1 MLSIA
6 FPYCEGQRDKLQAGF
21 YSVSNIVLYGPID
34 GTEVHVYIEN
44 ATCLTRSI
52 NVSNKQV
59 ILYYF
64 RYLVGPH
71 RKHVPVKIICNGN
84 VIYIYEKVKVVL
96 YAKSLFLGNFKVSVF
111 HQFSLVNAHLIAEH
125 LIVTEKTLISNDT
138 KINEKYTHDTIAFL
152 KREYPCFDERS
163 ISNERSIPSSFDLK
177 SIEWLPPLITDK
189 YAKNIQDLHM
199 MGPDENAE
207 HVLKRVVIPT
217 NMIEDLCF
225 GRLH

>member
-1 MLSIA
+1 M
-6 FPYCEGQRDKLQAGF
+6 KTGF
-21 YSVSNIVLYGPID
+21 KGATNILLCGPIRNAN
-34 GTEVHVYIEN
+34 VSVYIEN

-52 NVSNKQV
+52 KITNKNV

-64 RYLVGPH
+64 RYLVGPYG
-71 RKHVPVKIICNGN
+71 KHVPVKITCNGN
-84 VIYIYEKVKVVL
+84 VVYIYKNVRVML
-96 YAKSLFLGNFKVSVF
+96 DARSLFDSNFKVSVF
-111 HQFSLVNAHLIAEH
+111 HQFSLVNARLIAEH
-125 LIVTEKTLISNDT
+125 LIVTEKTLICNDT

-199 MGPDENAE
+199 MGPNENAE

>member
-21 YSVSNIVLYGPID
+21 YGVSNIVLYGPID
-34 GTEVHVYIEN
+34 GTEVRVYIEN

-71 RKHVPVKIICNGN
+71 GKHVPVKIICNNN

-111 HQFSLVNAHLIAEH
+111 HPFSLANAHLIAEH
-125 LIVTEKTLISNDT
+125 LITTEKTTILNDM
-138 KINEKYTHDTIAFL
+138 KINEKYTYGTIASL
-152 KREYPCFDERS
+152 KRQHPYFDERP
-163 ISNERSIPSSFDLK
+163 ISKEQIIPWNIDLK
-177 SIEWLPPLITDK
+177 SIEWLPPLITEK

-199 MGPDENAE
+199 IISNDKAE
-207 HVLKRVVIPT
+207 YVLKRIVIPMHT
-217 NMIEDLCF
+217 LEELYS
-225 GRLH
+225 GHLH